1 MNTPKAKGPVI
12 KRRRDEFRE
21 ELEKMVKKT
30 GRRIIQYFRGWK
42 T

>member
-12 KRRRDEFRE
+12 KRKTDEFRE
-21 ELEKMVKKT
+21 ELEKTVMKT
-30 GRRIIQYFRGWK
+30 GRRIIQYLRGWK

>member
-12 KRRRDEFRE
+12 RVQRDEFRE
-21 ELEKMVKKT
+21 ELEKMVKKP
-30 GRRIIQYFRGWK
+30 GRRIIQYLRGWR